1 MTCPL
6 VCLPVRDMLAH
17 AVAGLA
23 RRSSPAPKA
32 SPTGPADTLSV
43 PSPLPS
49 RPLQLVCTAVTVLA
63 VYCAALACRDH
74 FANVAALVGDVL
86 TVVNSLVLPILFYH
100 SLVRAV
106 GVARGVA
113 HVGILAVA
121 VAVACVGAAGNVCAL
136 AGSSG
141 GGGWCAYVA
150 AR

>member
-1 MTCPL
+1 
-6 VCLPVRDMLAH
+6 MLAH

-23 RRSSPAPKA
+23 RRSSPTPKA
-32 SPTGPADTLSV
+32 SPTGPVDTLSV
-43 PSPLPS
+43 PSLSPSPLPS

-100 SLVRAV
+100 SLVKAV